1 LLTHLRADE
10 YETLDDDPKPQNRMY
25 AAGIVLRRS
34 KVMNGQREAVAHGSV
49 GASICGKYRLERLV
63 GSGGMA
69 SVYEAVHRNGHRVA
83 IKMLHRQLSMD
94 GDLRARFLREGYVA
108 NKVNHRGAVRVLDDD
123 VAQDGSVFLVM
134 ELLEGETLE
143 ARCRRSANRLPVQ
156 EVCEHALQ
164 LLEVLAAAHD
174 KGVVHR
180 DIKPDNLFFTN
191 EGVLKVLDFGIARL
205 DEPAGGEA
213 AKTRT
218 GRTMGTPAFMPPEQA
233 LGKARHIGPQ
243 ADLWAAG
250 ATMFTLLSGEY
261 VHPAETM
268 QEMLVLSATQH
279 PRSIASVSPEV
290 PPVLAAVID
299 RALAYER
306 DVRWPDARS
315 MRAALVEAVRQSYGG
330 PAASTA
336 SVRPGEAFGYAAP
349 AAAMTPPPAGRTL
362 PVPGLSTEPVL
373 QPSRRPG
380 VSTTGGIGRTAPG
393 RPSFDTAAAPRP
405 TRRALWVGLAS
416 VLLLAGG
423 AAVVRL
429 RGLPSLGAFAG
440 WGTRGQPSASET
452 APPPEPA
459 PAVPAPQMPAAS
471 APAAQASAATPTPT
485 TTTTTL
491 PPPNAAA
498 PRPPALLRRPQ
509 SAQRAPAVATA
520 PPNAPPAVVASA
532 PENAPPPASLA
543 PPSTVPAAS
552 AKCRLVSYLDP
563 DGTKRFRQECP

>member
-1 LLTHLRADE
+1 MIGE
-10 YETLDDDPKPQNRMY
+10 
-25 AAGIVLRRS
+25 
-34 KVMNGQREAVAHGSV
+34 REAVARGSV

-83 IKMLHRQLSMD
+83 IKMLHRYLSMD

-123 VAQDGSVFLVM
+123 VAEDGSVFLVM

-143 ARCRRSANRLPVQ
+143 ARCRRYANRLPAQ

-164 LLEVLAAAHD
+164 LLEVLAAAHE

-205 DEPAGGEA
+205 EEPAGGEA

-268 QEMLVLSATQH
+268 QEMLVRSATEH

-290 PPVLAAVID
+290 PAVLAAVID

-306 DVRWPDARS
+306 DLRWPDARS

-330 PAASTA
+330 PAAPTA
-336 SVRPGEAFGYAAP
+336 SVRPGEAFGCAAP
-349 AAAMTPPPAGRTL
+349 AAAMTPPSATRALSVPAFPTG
-362 PVPGLSTEPVL
+362 PIL
-373 QPSRRPG
+373 QPSRPPG
-380 VSTTGGIGRTAPG
+380 VSTTTGIGHTTPG
-393 RPSFDTAAAPRP
+393 RPSFDTVGSRRP
-405 TRRALWVGLAS
+405 TRIGLWVGVAS

-423 AAVVRL
+423 AAVVRV
-429 RGLPSLGAFAG
+429 RGIPSLGGLAG
-440 WGTRGQPSASET
+440 WGTRGQPSANAT

-459 PAVPAPQMPAAS
+459 PAVPASQMPAAS
-471 APAAQASAATPTPT
+471 APAAQASAATPT

-498 PRPPALLRRPQ
+498 PRPATLLRRPQ
-509 SAQRAPAVATA
+509 SAQRAPALATA
-520 PPNAPPAVVASA
+520 APSGPPAVSASA
-532 PENAPPPASLA
+532 PENAPPPASVA

-552 AKCRLVSYLDP
+552 AKCRLVTYLDP
-563 DGTKRFRQECP
+563 DGTKHFRQECP